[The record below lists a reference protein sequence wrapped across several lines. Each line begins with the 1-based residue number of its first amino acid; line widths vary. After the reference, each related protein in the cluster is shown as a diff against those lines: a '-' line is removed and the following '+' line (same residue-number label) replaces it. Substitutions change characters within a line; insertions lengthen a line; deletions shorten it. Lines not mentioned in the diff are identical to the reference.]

1 MENYWG
7 SEQRKVCEKGGGG
20 SDGGRGRKSGALIR
34 KREEEQSEKQ
44 EVHGHHDG
52 MGGGGSRPDVQISYT
67 LPFIHR
73 LHSPTFPAVPE
84 CNDAHKV
91 CTYTYKRVR

>member
-1 MENYWG
+1 MYTHTQARVLAHTYYDNTVGEQSCPLLVENYWG

-52 MGGGGSRPDVQISYT
+52 MGMGGGPD
-67 LPFIHR
+67 
-73 LHSPTFPAVPE
+73 PT
-84 CNDAHKV
+84 
-91 CTYTYKRVR
+91 YR

>member
-1 MENYWG
+1 M
-7 SEQRKVCEKGGGG
+7 RKEGGG

-52 MGGGGSRPDVQISYT
+52 MGGSGGVQTRRTDKLYT
-67 LPFIHR
+67 AFHTQA
-73 LHSPTFPAVPE
+73 TFPNIPSCSWVQ
-84 CNDAHKV
+84 
-91 CTYTYKRVR
+91 